1 MFKAAGTPIVFT
13 VCAIA
18 VYFCSNHS
26 IFQLLMQPAVY
37 VLKVATRYRMNK
49 RLSEPFERL
58 FLKIQDLISRHH
70 SHQSTG

>member
-1 MFKAAGTPIVFT
+1 MFKAADTPIVFT

-37 VLKVATRYRMNK
+37 VLKVATASLTLPK
-49 RLSEPFERL
+49 QVVIV
-58 FLKIQDLISRHH
+58 K
-70 SHQSTG
+70 